1 MSVSIDDIRR
11 AAEQLHGAVV
21 RTPCTHSPKL
31 SAIVGADVFVK
42 YENQQFTSSF
52 KDRGACVKL
61 LSLTK
66 AQRRAGVIAMS
77 AGNHAQGV
85 AYHAQR
91 LGIPAI
97 IVMPRGTPNVK
108 VNQTLA
114 FGADVRLEGETVE
127 EAAEFAE
134 TLQAERGLSFIHPY
148 DDDRIIA
155 GQGTV
160 ALEMF
165 EDVPDLDTLIV
176 PIGGGGLI
184 AGTALVADARDP
196 AIEVYGV
203 ESELYPSMRQTLNG
217 EPVECGG
224 QTLAEGIAVK
234 APGKRTLAI
243 ATRLVRDIL
252 LVSEHHIERAIC
264 LFLETER
271 TVAEGAGAAGLA
283 ALLADPARFAGRKLG
298 LILCGGNIDT
308 RMLASLLMRALVRDG
323 RIARLR
329 IEISDRP
336 GTLAA
341 VSGLVAETQAN
352 ILDVA
357 HQRLFPEL
365 PAKLA
370 ELDMVVETR
379 DQAHVDEILA
389 ALRGAG
395 YAVRLLA
402 NSPTGD

>member
-1 MSVSIDDIRR
+1 MSVSIDDVRR
-11 AAEQLHGAVV
+11 AAEQLRGAVV
-21 RTPCTHSPKL
+21 RTPCTHSRKL
-31 SAIVGADVFVK
+31 SAIIGADVFVK

-61 LSLTK
+61 LSLTD

-91 LGIPAI
+91 LGIPATI
-97 IVMPRGTPNVK
+97 GMPRGTPNVK
-108 VNQTLA
+108 VSQTLA

-127 EAAEFAE
+127 EAARFAE
-134 TLQAERGLSFIHPY
+134 TLQAEGGLSFIHPY

-155 GQGTV
+155 GQGTA

-165 EDVPDLDTLIV
+165 EDAPDIDTLVV

-184 AGTALVADARDP
+184 AGTALVAEARDP
-196 AIEVYGV
+196 AIEVFGV
-203 ESELYPSMRQTLNG
+203 ESKLYPSMRQMLRG
-217 EPVECGG
+217 APVDCGG

-243 ATRLVRDIL
+243 AKRLVRDVL
-252 LVSEHHIERAIC
+252 LVSERDIERAIC
-264 LFLETER
+264 LFLEAER

-283 ALLADPARFAGRKLG
+283 ALLADPDRFTGRRIG
-298 LILCGGNIDT
+298 LILCGGNIDA

-336 GTLAA
+336 GMLAA
-341 VSGLVAETQAN
+341 VSGLVAETRAN
-352 ILDVA
+352 ILDVV

-370 ELDMVVETR
+370 DLDMVVETR
-379 DQAHVDEILA
+379 DQAHVDDIVARLEV
-389 ALRGAG
+389 AG
-395 YAVRLLA
+395 YTVRLLA
-402 NSPTGD
+402 NAPTGD

>member
-21 RTPCTHSPKL
+21 RTPCTHSRKI
-31 SAIVGADVFVK
+31 SAIVGADIFVK

-61 LSLTK
+61 LSLSE

-91 LGIPAI
+91 LDVPAT

-108 VNQTLA
+108 VSQTLA
-114 FGADVRLEGETVE
+114 FGAEVRLEGETVE
-127 EAAEFAE
+127 DAAQFAE
-134 TLQAERGLSFIHPY
+134 TLQSERGLTFIHPY
-148 DDDRIIA
+148 DDDWIIA
-155 GQGTV
+155 GQGTA

-165 EDVPDLDTLIV
+165 EDVPDIDTLIV

-184 AGTALVADARDP
+184 AGAALVAEARDP
-196 AIEVYGV
+196 AIEVFGV
-203 ESELYPSMRQTLNG
+203 ESELYPSMRQMLQG
-217 EPVECGG
+217 EPVACGG

-243 ATRLVRDIL
+243 AKRLVRDVL
-252 LVSEHHIERAIC
+252 LVSEGDIERAIC
-264 LFLETER
+264 LFLEAER

-283 ALLADPARFAGRKLG
+283 ALLADPGRFAGRRLG
-298 LILCGGNIDT
+298 LILCGGNIDA

-370 ELDMVVETR
+370 DLDMVVETR
-379 DQAHVDEILA
+379 DQAHIDEIVSTLES
-389 ALRGAG
+389 AG
-395 YAVRLLA
+395 YTVRLLE

>member
-11 AAEQLHGAVV
+11 AAEQLRGAVV
-21 RTPCTHSPKL
+21 RTPCTHSRKL

-42 YENQQFTSSF
+42 YENRQFTSSF

-61 LSLTK
+61 LSLTE

-91 LGIPAI
+91 LDIPAT

-108 VNQTLA
+108 VSQTLA

-127 EAAEFAE
+127 EAARFAE
-134 TLQAERGLSFIHPY
+134 ALQSESGLTFIHPY
-148 DDDRIIA
+148 DDDQIIA
-155 GQGTV
+155 GQGTA

-165 EDVPDLDTLIV
+165 EDAPDLDTLIV

-184 AGTALVADARDP
+184 AGTALVAEARDP
-196 AIEVYGV
+196 AIEVVGV
-203 ESELYPSMRQTLNG
+203 ESELYPSMRQMLRG
-217 EPVECGG
+217 EPVACGG

-243 ATRLVRDIL
+243 AKRLVRDVL
-252 LVSEHHIERAIC
+252 LVSERDIERAIC
-264 LFLETER
+264 LFLEAER

-283 ALLADPARFAGRKLG
+283 ALLADPGRFAGRRLG
-298 LILCGGNIDT
+298 LILCGGNIDA

-341 VSGLVAETQAN
+341 VSGLVAQTQAN

-370 ELDMVVETR
+370 DLDMVVETR
-379 DQAHVDEILA
+379 DQAHIDDIMATLQ
-389 ALRGAG
+389 GAG
-395 YAVRLLA
+395 YTVRLLA